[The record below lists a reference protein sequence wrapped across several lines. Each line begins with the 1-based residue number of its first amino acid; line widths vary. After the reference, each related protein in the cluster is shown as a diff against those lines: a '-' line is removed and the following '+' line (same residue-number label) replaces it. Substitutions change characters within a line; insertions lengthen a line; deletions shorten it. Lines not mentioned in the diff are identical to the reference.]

1 MIEDELWD
9 HVESAIRDVVG
20 IVKETSIP
28 MHNSDIVEKVQRTL
42 PPDVHVSTETLEAM
56 LRDYWSVDQDTI
68 EPPEDSDA

>member
-1 MIEDELWD
+1 MTDDELWG

-42 PPDVHVSTETLEAM
+42 PADVYVSKEILERM
-56 LRDYWSVDQDTI
+56 IRDYWSIDLDTV
-68 EPPEDSDA
+68 EAPEDSDE